1 MQCIKEVLVRIP
13 EGLHHQAAT
22 RFIQTANRFDSAIRI
37 TYGDHSVNAKSLL
50 GVLSLSIG
58 SGAELTLSAEG
69 ADAEAALAT
78 LEQALTES

>member
-58 SGAELTLSAEG
+58 SGAELTLSAGG
-69 ADAEAALAT
+69 ADAEAALAA